1 MARAQTAR
9 VKGAADAS
17 FEATVDGAVTVFRPA
32 GSWTVLTAGDLYAP
46 VSEAAA
52 RSEGAVRLDLAGL
65 ETLDTAG
72 AWLIYKLDRDLKARG
87 VAVTLAG
94 VQPEHQSLID
104 EVAKNDAPCP
114 IEPEQRPA
122 GYGLVEDIG
131 RGTVESLKAGRSLVW
146 FLGMITVAIGILI
159 RNPSRMRWTSLVFH
173 MEEIGVRAMPIV
185 GLMSFLIGIV
195 IAQQGEF
202 QLSQFGASV
211 LVINLLGIS
220 IVREIAI
227 LITAIMVAG
236 RSGSA
241 FTAQIGTMVL
251 NEEVDAMRTFG
262 ISPIETL
269 AVPRILAIIIMM
281 PLLTFYSD
289 VIGLLGGGVFCW
301 LALDIEPRIFIERL
315 HETLDFDNFMVGM
328 IKAPFFAAVIG
339 VTGCYEGLK
348 TRGGAEAVGRQTT
361 RSVVE
366 SIFLVIVLDA
376 GFAVF
381 FSAVGM

>member
-1 MARAQTAR
+1 MSGTEPTPKSDPAFESAANGQT
-9 VKGAADAS
+9 
-17 FEATVDGAVTVFRPA
+17 TVFHFS
-32 GSWTVLTAGDLYAP
+32 GSWTVLKIGSLYAP
-46 VSEAAA
+46 LTEVAANSNGPVS
-52 RSEGAVRLDLAGL
+52 LDLANIAS
-65 ETLDTAG
+65 LDTAG
-72 AWLIYKLDRDLKARG
+72 AWLIYRLTRDLKARNID
-87 VAVTLAG
+87 VTVTAAQAG
-94 VQPEHQSLID
+94 HQSLID
-104 EVAKNDAPCP
+104 EVGKNDHPCRV
-114 IEPEQRPA
+114 EPEQRRVA
-122 GYGLVEDIG
+122 KGLLEDVG

-146 FLGMITVAIGILI
+146 FVGMVTVSLFGLI
-159 RNPSRMRWTSLVFH
+159 KSPSRMRWTSLVFH

-185 GLMSFLIGIV
+185 GLMSFLIGVV

-241 FTAQIGTMVL
+241 FTAEIGTMEL

-269 AVPRILAIIIMM
+269 AIPRILAIILMM

-289 VIGLLGGGVFCW
+289 IIALVGGGIFCW
-301 LALDIEPRIFIERL
+301 LSLNIEPQVFVQRL
-315 HETLDFDNFMVGM
+315 HASLDFNNFMVGM

-339 VTGCYEGLK
+339 VTGCYEGLM

-366 SIFLVIVLDA
+366 AIFLVIVLDA
-376 GFAVF
+376 AFAVF
-381 FSAVGM
+381 FSAIGM